1 MGPRTAKESR
11 SFAGGKVT
19 SLLGSQTSAAAA
31 VLEAVQHSRRAS
43 QRLAQAP
50 LMAAPLSPQDQPM
63 LDVALL
69 FAGGLRDFHVDLA
82 HKLSRN
88 VLMPLSRSTTTLD
101 MFACNEPGDHFRPDS
116 RRIIQESGVKLFEL
130 EAWSFSWLNQTDGG
144 ATQAHAFV
152 WALRVEKCY
161 QASRRTGSVD
171 AARGV
176 ERRYDFFV
184 RLRPDLLWE
193 EALGAVSTWSTSSI
207 SMRMRAYSVSARRLN
222 PGATTD
228 RPIHCALSSHPR
240 LVRGRG
246 RGASRPPWARFPRP
260 SVGPPF
266 TLTRSAR
273 KPEPNASS

>member
-1 MGPRTAKESR
+1 
-11 SFAGGKVT
+11 
-19 SLLGSQTSAAAA
+19 
-31 VLEAVQHSRRAS
+31 
-43 QRLAQAP
+43 
-50 LMAAPLSPQDQPM
+50 MAAPLSPQDQPM

-69 FAGGLRDFHVDLA
+69 FAGGLRDFHIGLA

-88 VLMPLSRSTTTLD
+88 VLMPLSRWTTTLD

-116 RRIIQESGVKLFEL
+116 RRIIQGSGVKLFEL

-161 QASRRTGSVD
+161 QASRRRGSVD